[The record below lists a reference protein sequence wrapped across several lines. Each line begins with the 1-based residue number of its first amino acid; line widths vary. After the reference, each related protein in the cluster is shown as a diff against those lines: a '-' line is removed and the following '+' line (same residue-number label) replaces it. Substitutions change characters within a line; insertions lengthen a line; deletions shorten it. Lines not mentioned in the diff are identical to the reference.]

1 VPAAMAIR
9 TPEEEWCSHSG
20 FVIVSAGVNVAE
32 VLVMK
37 EQKRYLLGKRAY
49 ESWKKRFSESFDADT
64 RPRDLS
70 DTTLSALIEGSEE
83 ASMPL
88 YELIMGVLGLGKGPR
103 FYSLETSEIMLVT
116 DITLFLLDQLR
127 FEALRRLGWIDD
139 WHTVHIPLLDLVE
152 QFSTTFSNL
161 KRGTPRLSSRHPRF
175 QEYLTIFEADQGPF
189 IRRLIPQ
196 AVKLF
201 QERQTVP

>member
-1 VPAAMAIR
+1 M
-9 TPEEEWCSHSG
+9 
-20 FVIVSAGVNVAE
+20 AE
-32 VLVMK
+32 VLVMR
-37 EQKRYLLGKRAY
+37 EQKRYLIGKRAY
-49 ESWKKRFSESFDADT
+49 ESWKRRFSEPFEADT

-70 DTTLSALIEGSEE
+70 DSTLAVLIEGSED

-103 FYSLETSEIMLVT
+103 FYSLDTSEIMLVT

-152 QFSTTFSNL
+152 QFSTAFSNS
-161 KRGTPRLSSRHPRF
+161 RHGTPSLSSRHPRF
-175 QEYLTIFEADQGPF
+175 QEYQTVFEGDQGPF
-189 IRRLIPQ
+189 IRRLIPE

-201 QERQTVP
+201 QEKQTVR